1 MHRTLT
7 RGTKPILRALPI
19 AMIICLV
26 AGARCF
32 ADDAATLDSW
42 QTSFQGVWQAD
53 QCASEFESWNKYWG
67 QVHAFY
73 FGGRGYVGWFAQTQ
87 QLLGHV
93 TDAAA
98 NAAVAAQLTALG
110 RRIGGEWAKGDG
122 CRKVRTSST
131 WLERMSEPGRPA
143 LVNWETQLNKA
154 AAADSGNGASIESA
168 VKSINSVL
176 DAAGVAPVNS

>member
-1 MHRTLT
+1 ML
-7 RGTKPILRALPI
+7 GVKPIIRALPI
-19 AMIICLV
+19 AMIIWLV

-42 QTSFQGVWQAD
+42 QTSFQDVWQAD
-53 QCASEFESWNKYWG
+53 SCASEFESWNKYWG

-73 FGGRGYVGWFAQTQ
+73 FGGRGYAGWFADSQ
-87 QLLGHV
+87 QILARV
-93 TDAAA
+93 TDPSA

-122 CRKVRTSST
+122 CRKVRTSSS
-131 WLERMSEPGRPA
+131 WLEKASEPGRPSLA
-143 LVNWETQLNKA
+143 DLQKQLDKA

-176 DAAGVAPVNS
+176 DAAGVAPVTA

>member
-1 MHRTLT
+1 MYCTLT
-7 RGTKPILRALPI
+7 QPMKWILRALPI
-19 AMIICLV
+19 ATIIFLA
-26 AGARCF
+26 AGARGF

-73 FGGRGYVGWFAQTQ
+73 FGGRGYVGWFAQSQ

-98 NAAVAAQLTALG
+98 NAAVAAQLAALG

-143 LVNWETQLNKA
+143 LVTLETQLNKA
-154 AAADSGNGASIESA
+154 AAADSGNGASIANA
-168 VKSINSVL
+168 VKSINTVL
-176 DAAGVAPVNS
+176 DAAGVAPVST

>member
-1 MHRTLT
+1 MLRHLML
-7 RGTKPILRALPI
+7 GANPIIRAFPI
-19 AMIICLV
+19 AMVICLV

-42 QTSFQGVWQAD
+42 QTSFQDVWQAD
-53 QCASEFESWNKYWG
+53 SCASEFESWNKYWG

-73 FGGRGYVGWFAQTQ
+73 SGGRGYVGWFANSQ
-87 QLLGHV
+87 QILTHV
-93 TDAAA
+93 TDPSA
-98 NAAVAAQLTALG
+98 NAAVSAQLTALG

-131 WLERMSEPGRPA
+131 WLERASEPGRPA
-143 LVNWETQLNKA
+143 LVNLENQLNKA

-168 VKSINSVL
+168 VKSINTVL
-176 DAAGVAPVNS
+176 DAAGVAPVSA